1 MDAVKF
7 LKEKERMCNYYNRKC
22 ENGCPIDGDFP
33 CDFMIL
39 MNPNDIVNRVEQW
52 SKEHPRKTRL
62 QDFLEKFPKAKF
74 NELGCPNVCCAD
86 LGYREKCSYNEYEI
100 CKDCWNKPIE

>member
-22 ENGCPIDGDFP
+22 KNGCPIDGDFP

-39 MNPNDIVNRVEQW
+39 MNPNDIVNKVEQW

-62 QDFLEKFPKAKF
+62 QDFLEKY
-74 NELGCPNVCCAD
+74 PNALMDDVGEPDACSAS
-86 LGYREKCSYNEYEI
+86 LGYCKNCDGYNN
-100 CKDCWNKPIE
+100 CKDCWNTPME